1 MSEDQDLETAV
12 VETESSGDEAGEDK
26 KSEKDKKSDK
36 TKIRFESNLARDE
49 AVSYFKAIVSG
60 LEEGKVNFR
69 QGEESLTL
77 HPADQVAVEV
87 KASKKGDKAKITF
100 ELAWRDQDPEVTLS
114 IVPGG
119 SDE

>member
-1 MSEDQDLETAV
+1 MSEEQD
-12 VETESSGDEAGEDK
+12 VEVAADGGEVGEQK
-26 KSEKDKKSDK
+26 KSDKDKKSDK
-36 TKIRFESNLARDE
+36 AKIRFESTLARDE

-77 HPADQVAVEV
+77 HPADQVAVGV

-119 SDE
+119 SDD

>member
-1 MSEDQDLETAV
+1 MSEDQDLKSAAA
-12 VETESSGDEAGEDK
+12 ETESEDGK
-26 KSEKDKKSDK
+26 KGEKDKKSDK
-36 TKIRFESNLARDE
+36 AKIRFESNLARDE

-60 LEEGKVNFR
+60 LEEGKVDFR
-69 QGEESLTL
+69 QGDESLTL

-100 ELAWRDQDPEVTLS
+100 ELAWRDHDPDVTLS

-119 SDE
+119 SDD